1 MNKGHT
7 IIIIQLARI
16 VGKSDKVVGKITH
29 THAGNDLLSCEWAM
43 PLHVNKLTTELLWE
57 DTNII
62 ADPAQFVMTVL
73 LPKKS

>member
-29 THAGNDLLSCEWAM
+29 THAGNDLLSCE
-43 PLHVNKLTTELLWE
+43 
-57 DTNII
+57 
-62 ADPAQFVMTVL
+62 
-73 LPKKS
+73 